1 MKNPILEEQLDLIK
15 LLEDTHGA
23 VTLKINGAPSEEI
36 RERLRVSFLTPLNV
50 IRDKKLPTTEIA
62 LDAIRDQVD
71 DIRDALNKMEGGGKK
86 FRKNRKSSRKSA
98 QRKSNRNNRKTHK
111 SRRH

>member
-1 MKNPILEEQLDLIK
+1 LIK
-15 LLEDTHGA
+15 LLADTHGA

-36 RERLRVSFLTPLNV
+36 RERLRVLFLRPLNV

-71 DIRDALNKMEGGGKK
+71 DMRDALKEMEEMEGGGKK

-98 QRKSNRNNRKTHK
+98 HRRSTRKSNRNNRKTHK